1 MIIKSFELKNK
12 NLNKI
17 NFYLLYGNNKGFI
30 DETINKSLKPI
41 LSKNV
46 YNYDETEIL
55 KEPGKFEEDILNKS
69 FFENEK
75 LIIISRASDK
85 IYQMIDDIVNRDVS
99 DIAIILK
106 SNVLEKKSKI
116 RNFFEKNSNTVC
128 VPFYED
134 NHQTLS
140 LIAQNFLKKKQI
152 NISQENINLL
162 IERARGDRLNLNNE
176 LEKIEFF
183 SKNKKKVEIN
193 EILKLTN
200 LAENFSVSELVESSL
215 VRNKKKTLTI
225 LNENNFDP
233 DECILILRVYLS
245 KLKRLLKIQ
254 EQIKNTNNIDNI
266 ISSYKP
272 PIFWKDK
279 EIIKQQIKIL
289 GCEDIKKLII
299 KTNEIELQ
307 VKRKPLISLNILT
320 NFILELTTT
329 TNN

>member
-55 KEPGKFEEDILNKS
+55 KEPSKFEEDILNKS

-85 IYQMIDDIVNRDVS
+85 IYQMIDDIVNKDVS

-106 SNVLEKKSKI
+106 SDVLEKKSKI
-116 RNFFEKNSNTVC
+116 RIFFEKNSNTVC

-183 SKNKKKVEIN
+183 SKNKKKIEIN

-254 EQIKNTNNIDNI
+254 EQIKSTNNIDNI
-266 ISSYKP
+266 ISSYRP
-272 PIFWKDK
+272 PIFWKEK
-279 EIIKQQIKIL
+279 EIVKQQIKTL
-289 GCEDIKKLII
+289 NCEDIK
-299 KTNEIELQ
+299 
-307 VKRKPLISLNILT
+307 
-320 NFILELTTT
+320 
-329 TNN
+329 

>member
-12 NLNKI
+12 NLKKI

-85 IYQMIDDIVNRDVS
+85 IYQMIDDIVNKDIS

-140 LIAQNFLKKKQI
+140 LIAQNFFKKKQI

-183 SKNKKKVEIN
+183 SKNKKKIEIN

-254 EQIKNTNNIDNI
+254 EQIKSTNNIDNI
-266 ISSYKP
+266 ISSYRP
-272 PIFWKDK
+272 PIFWKEK
-279 EIIKQQIKIL
+279 EIVKQQIKTL
-289 GCEDIKKLII
+289 NCEDIKKLII

-307 VKRKPLISLNILT
+307 VKRRPLISLNILT
-320 NFILELTTT
+320 NFILELTIT

>member
-41 LSKNV
+41 LSKNI

-85 IYQMIDDIVNRDVS
+85 IYQIIGDIVNKDVS

-140 LIAQNFLKKKQI
+140 LIAQNFFKTKQI
-152 NISQENINLL
+152 SISQENINLL

-183 SKNKKKVEIN
+183 SKNKKKIEIN

-254 EQIKNTNNIDNI
+254 EQIKSTNNIDNI
-266 ISSYKP
+266 ISSYRP
-272 PIFWKDK
+272 PIFWKEK
-279 EIIKQQIKIL
+279 EIVKQQIKTL
-289 GCEDIKKLII
+289 NCEDIKKLII

-307 VKRKPLISLNILT
+307 VKRRPLISLNILT
-320 NFILELTTT
+320 NFILELTIT

>member
-85 IYQMIDDIVNRDVS
+85 IYQMIDDIVNREVS

-128 VPFYED
+128 IPFYED

-183 SKNKKKVEIN
+183 SKNKKKIEIN

-307 VKRKPLISLNILT
+307 IKRKPLISLNILT

>member
-55 KEPGKFEEDILNKS
+55 KEPSKFEEDILNKS

-85 IYQMIDDIVNRDVS
+85 IYQMIDDIVNKDVS

-106 SNVLEKKSKI
+106 SDVLEKKSKI
-116 RNFFEKNSNTVC
+116 RIFFEKNSNTVC

-183 SKNKKKVEIN
+183 SKNKKKIEIN

-254 EQIKNTNNIDNI
+254 EQIKSTNNIDNI
-266 ISSYKP
+266 ISSYRP
-272 PIFWKDK
+272 PIFWKEK
-279 EIIKQQIKIL
+279 EIVKQQIKTL
-289 GCEDIKKLII
+289 NCEDIKKLII

-307 VKRKPLISLNILT
+307 VKRRPLISLNILT
-320 NFILELTTT
+320 NFILELTIT

>member
-12 NLNKI
+12 NLKKI

-85 IYQMIDDIVNRDVS
+85 IYQMIDDIVNREVS

-128 VPFYED
+128 IPFYED

-183 SKNKKKVEIN
+183 SKNKKKIEIN

>member
-41 LSKNV
+41 LSKNI

-85 IYQMIDDIVNRDVS
+85 IYQMIDDIVNKDIS

-183 SKNKKKVEIN
+183 SKNKKKIEIN

-254 EQIKNTNNIDNI
+254 EQIKSTNNIDNI
-266 ISSYKP
+266 ISSYRP
-272 PIFWKDK
+272 PIFWKEK
-279 EIIKQQIKIL
+279 EIVKQQIKTL
-289 GCEDIKKLII
+289 NCEDIKKLII

-307 VKRKPLISLNILT
+307 VKRRPLISLNILT
-320 NFILELTTT
+320 NFILELTIT

>member
-41 LSKNV
+41 RSKNI

-85 IYQMIDDIVNRDVS
+85 IYQIIGDIVNKDVS

-140 LIAQNFLKKKQI
+140 LIAQNFFKTKQI
-152 NISQENINLL
+152 SISQENINLL

-183 SKNKKKVEIN
+183 SKNKKKIEIN

-215 VRNKKKTLTI
+215 VKNKKKTLTI

-254 EQIKNTNNIDNI
+254 EQIKSTNNIDNI
-266 ISSYKP
+266 ISSYRP

-279 EIIKQQIKIL
+279 EVIKQQIKTL
-289 GCEDIKKLII
+289 NCEDIKKLII
-299 KTNEIELQ
+299 KTNEIEYL

-320 NFILELTTT
+320 NFILELTIT

>member
-41 LSKNV
+41 LSKNI

-85 IYQMIDDIVNRDVS
+85 IYQIIGDIVNKDVS

-140 LIAQNFLKKKQI
+140 LIAQNFFKTKQI
-152 NISQENINLL
+152 SISQENINLL

-183 SKNKKKVEIN
+183 SKNKKKIEIN

-215 VRNKKKTLTI
+215 VKNKKKTLTI

-254 EQIKNTNNIDNI
+254 EQIKSTNNIDNI
-266 ISSYKP
+266 ISSYRP

-279 EIIKQQIKIL
+279 EIIKQQIKAL
-289 GCEDIKKLII
+289 NCEDIKKLII
-299 KTNEIELQ
+299 KTNEIELL

-320 NFILELTTT
+320 NFILELTIT

>member
-41 LSKNV
+41 LSKNI

-85 IYQMIDDIVNRDVS
+85 IYQIIGDIVNKDVS

-140 LIAQNFLKKKQI
+140 LIAQNFFKTKQI
-152 NISQENINLL
+152 SISQENINLL

-183 SKNKKKVEIN
+183 SKNKKKIEIN

-215 VRNKKKTLTI
+215 VKNKKKTLTI

-254 EQIKNTNNIDNI
+254 EQIKSTNNIDNI
-266 ISSYKP
+266 ISSYRP

-279 EIIKQQIKIL
+279 EVIKQQIKTL
-289 GCEDIKKLII
+289 NCEDIKKLII
-299 KTNEIELQ
+299 KTNEIEYL

-320 NFILELTTT
+320 NFILELTIT

>member
-1 MIIKSFELKNK
+1 
-12 NLNKI
+12 
-17 NFYLLYGNNKGFI
+17 
-30 DETINKSLKPI
+30 
-41 LSKNV
+41 
-46 YNYDETEIL
+46 
-55 KEPGKFEEDILNKS
+55 
-69 FFENEK
+69 
-75 LIIISRASDK
+75 
-85 IYQMIDDIVNRDVS
+85 MIDDIVNKDVS

-116 RNFFEKNSNTVC
+116 RIFFEKNSNTVC

-183 SKNKKKVEIN
+183 SKNKKKIEIN

-254 EQIKNTNNIDNI
+254 EQIKSTNNIDNI
-266 ISSYKP
+266 ISSYRP
-272 PIFWKDK
+272 PIFWKEK
-279 EIIKQQIKIL
+279 EIVKQQIKTL
-289 GCEDIKKLII
+289 NCEDIKKLII

-307 VKRKPLISLNILT
+307 VKRRPLISLNILT
-320 NFILELTTT
+320 NFILELTIT